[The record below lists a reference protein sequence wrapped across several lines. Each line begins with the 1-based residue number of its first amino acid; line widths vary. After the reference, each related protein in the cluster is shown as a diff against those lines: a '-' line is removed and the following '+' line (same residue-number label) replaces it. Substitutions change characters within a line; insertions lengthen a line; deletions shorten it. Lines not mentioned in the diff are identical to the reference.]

1 MGEFHA
7 SVEASPSGLE
17 MIRISRRR
25 GGGSSSVKESRSSN
39 SAHKGDEEESLED
52 EQVHTQPSDLGHVKD
67 IWIKELAA
75 LASDKR
81 SAVIPAPVLK
91 LYHQMMNKNKE
102 TSSKTAW
109 TGDDSIQ
116 LQIAWLLGELVKAN
130 GPVAPQ
136 GTVTSAKSIEELLN
150 ERMNSITD
158 NTNSQLAGENDQ
170 LISIKRK
177 SLDHQDQTTTTS
189 DYKTDDKTTSDSTT
203 ITSLLSSKDEL

>member
-7 SVEASPSGLE
+7 SVEESPSGLE

-25 GGGSSSVKESRSSN
+25 GGESSTKESKSSN
-39 SAHKGDEEESLED
+39 SADKAEEENPLEN

-91 LYHQMMNKNKE
+91 LYHQMMNKKKG
-102 TSSKTAW
+102 TSSKPAW
-109 TGDDSIQ
+109 TGEDSIQ

-130 GPVAPQ
+130 GLAAPQ
-136 GTVTSAKSIEELLN
+136 GTVTTAKSIEELLN

-158 NTNSQLAGENDQ
+158 TTNSQLAGENDQ

-177 SLDHQDQTTTTS
+177 SLHHQDPLTISDYMSDDITTSEPTTTTS
-189 DYKTDDKTTSDSTT
+189 V
-203 ITSLLSSKDEL
+203 INSKDEL